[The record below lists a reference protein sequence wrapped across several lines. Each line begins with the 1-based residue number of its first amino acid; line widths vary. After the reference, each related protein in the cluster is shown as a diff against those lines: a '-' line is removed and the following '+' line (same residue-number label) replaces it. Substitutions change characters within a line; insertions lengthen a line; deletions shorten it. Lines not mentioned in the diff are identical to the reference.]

1 MVSTKLKIFIVIL
14 IFLILSSSSP
24 RTVLDLFSEENEA
37 YAYAGLFA
45 AIPETADAFSE
56 VPAEEFA
63 PIEELMPEEEVKEK
77 EAVSDTHEQPY
88 EYVPPIIEK
97 KTPSQVTEE
106 YFILKWTGEFC
117 GPCKI
122 WDANELPKIQRAG
135 IKVEK
140 IYSEKRQ
147 EDFRKFKIDT
157 IPAFWICKVSDRKP
171 VLKFGNKNADFLLSE
186 INKLSSARSTPQVSK
201 QNSGTPFYKRQSS
214 GTIWS
219 IPSGDTH
226 PSKEDSIKHLRS
238 EPHPK
243 LHSWPLEKLT
253 KEELWWIHW
262 DDHNGKL
269 GNLQWK

>member
-37 YAYAGLFA
+37 YAYAGLLA
-45 AIPETADAFSE
+45 AIPNAEAFAE
-56 VPAEEFA
+56 VPAAEVVW
-63 PIEELMPEEEVKEK
+63 LTPE
-77 EAVSDTHEQPY
+77 D
-88 EYVPPIIEK
+88 EYVPPIVEK
-97 KTPSQVTEE
+97 KTPPPVTVQTKAEE
-106 YFILKWTGEFC
+106 YFIIKWTGEFC
-117 GPCKI
+117 GPCKT
-122 WDANELPKIQRAG
+122 WDATELPKVERAG

-147 EDFRKFKIDT
+147 EDFRKFKITT

-171 VLKFGNKNADFLLSE
+171 VLKFGNKSADFLLAE
-186 INKLSSARSTPQVSK
+186 LNKLSTVSK
-201 QNSGTPFYKRQSS
+201 QSTGTPFYKRQSS

-219 IPSGDTH
+219 IPSGNTH
-226 PSKEDSIKHLRS
+226 PSKEESIKHLRS